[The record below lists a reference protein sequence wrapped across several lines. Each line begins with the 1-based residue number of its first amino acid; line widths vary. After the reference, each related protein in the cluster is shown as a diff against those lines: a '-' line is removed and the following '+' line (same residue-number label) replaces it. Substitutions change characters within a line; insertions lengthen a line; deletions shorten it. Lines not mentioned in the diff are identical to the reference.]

1 MKIDEMVYDLR
12 RLISFNNTFNLMGII
27 FVIRNNLGTDYPCAQ
42 TLKTRNLIRAIW
54 TSAKHAFTGGLNPI
68 QSLLCFAIITLTLP
82 SSPSLRADL
91 IYNVGLQS
99 GVGGQTLPSKSNYAG
114 NSFLTGSAPATL
126 NSISLYLGRFK
137 FGSSYPSGTLAL
149 DIYTAKLSTSPGLYM
164 PDLSTKLATASVS
177 VSSLSTESYPSTA
190 TIFNYTGVNAI
201 TLSANTNY
209 AFYLNA
215 TGVYFPSGGQIAY
228 RISNATPYKDG
239 NWFSGGYPTG
249 NGSGYDISGQIDV
262 TTAVPEPG
270 TLILTGSALLAGA
283 IGVYFTRRHRDQA
296 LTPTAV

>member
-1 MKIDEMVYDLR
+1 MKIDEMVYDSR
-12 RLISFNNTFNLMGII
+12 RLISFNNTFNLMGIL

-99 GVGGQTLPSKSNYAG
+99 GIGGQTLPSTSNYAG

-126 NSISLYLGRFK
+126 NSISLYLGRRR
-137 FGSSYPSGTLAL
+137 GMSGYPTGTLSL
-149 DIYTAKLSTSPGLYM
+149 DIYIAKDSTTLGLYVPNLSTP
-164 PDLSTKLATASVS
+164 KLATASVD
-177 VSSLSTESYPSTA
+177 VSTLTTDWAPSTL
-190 TIFNYTGVNAI
+190 TSFTYTGVNAI

-209 AFYLNA
+209 TFYLNA
-215 TGVYFPSGGQIAY
+215 TNVSFAMASGIIY
-228 RISNATPYKDG
+228 RINNLNSYTNGNMFNNYNA
-239 NWFSGGYPTG
+239 
-249 NGSGYDISGQIDV
+249 NGSSSIDMSGQIDV
-262 TTAVPEPG
+262 TAVPEPG
-270 TLILTGSALLAGA
+270 TMILFGVTMA
-283 IGVYFTRRHRDQA
+283 IGGAAAVIRKRRKRNAD
-296 LTPTAV
+296 